1 MNIFSE
7 THAFFPPGEDYSY
20 VEGRVC
26 RSGVGNL
33 AKVKTPRPLLL
44 MASTESA
51 AAAVVVEVPSRSLNG
66 QFSKSA
72 LPKNNL
78 PSSLPAPSLP
88 LMQHKG
94 HIFPGVEP
102 TRPQS
107 DHTGCPYE
115 QVHTGLL

>member
-20 VEGRVC
+20 VERRVC

-72 LPKNNL
+72 LPKKQPSQL
-78 PSSLPAPSLP
+78 AASSLPSFDATQGSYFSWCRADP
-88 LMQHKG
+88 
-94 HIFPGVEP
+94 P
-102 TRPQS
+102 TERPYRVS
-107 DHTGCPYE
+107 I
-115 QVHTGLL
+115 